1 MRHRLFLLCLLVI
14 LLAGHGRL
22 GPAPKGHPKINK
34 TKSVEKALIRM
45 LIERY
50 RRYGVIG
57 RPVSDSKT
65 ILKVNYG
72 LQLIQILDLDENK
85 QILHTNCWSMYKWND
100 SLLRWDP
107 AEHGNVTEVR
117 IFPSQVWTPD
127 IQLFNF
133 ADERI
138 REHRIA
144 RVVVHS
150 DGSILWVPQALFKS
164 TCQVE
169 ITYFPF
175 DTQIC
180 TLEFGSWT
188 YDRTQLELDWWVSSM
203 SPIPMAYVD
212 FVDYVPS
219 NEWRTDGE
227 AEKDIV
233 HTNRTK
239 QIKAYKRYQERNQT
253 DGDVVTTKQYTVLCY
268 RVRLH
273 RNPSFYIFILV
284 VPCILLSS
292 LTIVVFWLPPESPA
306 KMMLGMNIFV
316 TFFLL
321 LLVLAGQTPNAVK
334 EFPLIG
340 IKAAYLVEHLSG
352 ETGAYFCLN
361 MIMITL
367 STFLATLVIHF
378 HYRGARNGPLPAI
391 LHRIIIEGMGR
402 LMMVRQSIPL
412 PEEKKTLS
420 HVVTRTWT
428 GGLGSR
434 GSRRRK
440 VRVPELPSNKFLE
453 DDDDDDDHMNNTNTT
468 TNNESPR
475 RLPFGGGSWKNQMSG
490 AGNRAAYST
499 SGTHTTCPGCMGQG
513 DSLGDLSRRSG
524 GTSGQLNW
532 HTSATEPLRGAP
544 AANLDSEDSPIM
556 LSSSTSLERDVR
568 ELKRY
573 VRMFVNRQ
581 KEGARKNAIAME
593 WRTMALVLDRLFFF
607 VYIATIGITVVTSL
621 PRSKRFEGSN

>member
-1 MRHRLFLLCLLVI
+1 MV
-14 LLAGHGRL
+14 LLAGYGRP

-65 ILKVNYG
+65 TLKVNYG

-100 SLLRWDP
+100 SLLQWDP

-188 YDRTQLELDWWVSSM
+188 YDRTQLELDWWISST

-340 IKAAYLVEHLSG
+340 
-352 ETGAYFCLN
+352 AYFCLN

-402 LMMVRQSIPL
+402 LMMIRQSIPL

-420 HVVTRTWT
+420 HVVTRTGT

-434 GSRRRK
+434 SSRRRK

-453 DDDDDDDHMNNTNTT
+453 DDDEDDEHINNTNTT

-475 RLPFGGGSWKNQMSG
+475 RLPFGATTNCIDGGGSWKHQMSG
-490 AGNRAAYST
+490 AGNRTAYSA
-499 SGTHTTCPGCMGQG
+499 SGTHATCPGCMGLG
-513 DSLGDLSRRSG
+513 DSVGDLSRRSG
-524 GTSGQLNW
+524 GTAGQLDW
-532 HTSATEPLRGAP
+532 HTSATEPLRGAQV
-544 AANLDSEDSPIM
+544 ANLDSEDSPIM

-621 PRSKRFEGSN
+621 PRSKRFEDSN